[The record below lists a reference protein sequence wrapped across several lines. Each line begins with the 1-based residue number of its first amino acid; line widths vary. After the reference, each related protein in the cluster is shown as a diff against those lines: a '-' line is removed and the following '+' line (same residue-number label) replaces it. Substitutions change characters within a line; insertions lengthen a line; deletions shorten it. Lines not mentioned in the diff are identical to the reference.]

1 VKLRE
6 TIRSTRSGKL
16 NVRDLILFYRLTL
29 GKSNDNRITFLLQTI
44 TILEIAWKIN
54 KNINLQ
60 FVLEIE
66 Q

>member
-1 VKLRE
+1 VKLSE